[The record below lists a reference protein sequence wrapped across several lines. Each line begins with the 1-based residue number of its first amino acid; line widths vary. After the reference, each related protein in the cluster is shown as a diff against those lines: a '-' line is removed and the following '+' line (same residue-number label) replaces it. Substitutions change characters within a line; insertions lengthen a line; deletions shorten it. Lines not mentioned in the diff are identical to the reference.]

1 MGRSKLFY
9 ILVIIG
15 LLVTVSGLLMMRS
28 ANQSLYYPGEIVGWV
43 GVAVVIIARIFFS
56 RRKQQPKPPAP
67 KDNLKIS

>member
-1 MGRSKLFY
+1 MGRTKLFY

-28 ANQSLYYPGEIVGWV
+28 SGQSLHYPGEIVGWI
-43 GVAVVIIARIFFS
+43 GIAVIVIARIFFA
-56 RRKQQPKPPAP
+56 RRKQPKPPAP